1 MNMYI
6 ESIVLKNFRNY
17 EDEKFEFSEGINVIT
32 GMNAQGK
39 TNCAEA
45 VFYLCTGYS
54 PRATR
59 DKQVIRYGQDK
70 AYISGNART
79 QYGAVNVELT
89 FYPDK
94 KNIRIN
100 GVETLKMGELLG
112 NINSV
117 FFNPEELKLIKES
130 PEDRRRFL
138 DISLSQM
145 NKKYF
150 YALQKYKKIL
160 SQRNSLLKDENKD
173 LIRETLPIWDAQL
186 VKYAAVI
193 IKERNEFLKLLS
205 PFALEAHRFITG
217 GKEEL
222 QVTAG
227 YRYEGSEENISAQLL
242 SDLSDS
248 AEKSIIL
255 GYTTVG
261 PHRDDL
267 KIKINGEEVKTYGS
281 QGQQRTAALSMKLA
295 ELEVFKTRF
304 NEYPTLLLDDALS
317 ELDFSRRKRVLEM
330 AEGLQT
336 IITCTEAD
344 DAFSGK
350 EARRFSVRGGKI
362 ENRE

>member
-1 MNMYI
+1 MYI
-6 ESIVLKNFRNY
+6 ESLVLKNFRNY
-17 EDEKFEFSEGINVIT
+17 ADERFEFSDGVNVIT

-54 PRATR
+54 PRAAR

-70 AYISGNART
+70 AYVSGNAKT
-79 QYGAVNVELT
+79 AYGSVNVELT

-160 SQRNSLLKDENKD
+160 SQRNTLLKDENKD
-173 LIRETLPIWDAQL
+173 LIRETLPVWDAQL
-186 VKYAAVI
+186 VKYAAIV
-193 IKERNEFLKLLS
+193 IKERNEFLRLLS
-205 PFALEAHRFITG
+205 PFAAEAHRFITENR
-217 GKEEL
+217 EEL
-222 QVTAG
+222 EISAG
-227 YRYEGSEENISAQLL
+227 YRYGGDENEIARQLL
-242 SDLSDS
+242 SDLAEST
-248 AEKSIIL
+248 EKSIAL
-255 GYTTVG
+255 GYTTIG

-267 KIKINGEEVKTYGS
+267 RIKINGEEVKIYGS

-295 ELEVFKTRF
+295 ELEVFNTRF
-304 NEYPTLLLDDALS
+304 HEYPVLLLDDALS
-317 ELDFSRRKRVLEM
+317 ELDCSRRARVLER
-330 AEGLQT
+330 AEGIQT
-336 IITCTEAD
+336 IITCTETD
-344 DAFSGK
+344 DEAFTNRK
-350 EARRFSVRGGKI
+350 FTRFSVCAGKI
-362 ENRE
+362 EKRE